1 MLFSFP
7 VIRRIFLMLML
18 ASLLILSYLLHEMLL
33 KTIALSGPQGSSTR
47 QSGKAYDQD
56 FCLKLMEDRF
66 CEKGQTDPCRTNVQK
81 KKEEEVNNILA
92 RLDQQMPSVTFTDIK
107 STTSAKNSKA
117 TLLNRKD
124 SYCVGEHLLV
134 QLDLYDYL
142 GKKKEY
148 GGDFLRARIFSQNLK
163 AGASGHIKD
172 YRNGTYLVNFTLFWE
187 GKVRVSVLL
196 IHPSEAVSA
205 LWAARKKGYDKI
217 AFVGRF
223 LNGTSD
229 VSTECGFRIST
240 NSELCE
246 YGDEQDQEAFYC
258 VKPKNLPCEAF
269 VRLMTNN
276 KPVSYLTVQEQSLL
290 TRDKIGVEIPQRFGE
305 IQVLSCNR
313 SARMAREKCRIGMGS
328 PIPSGYALHNAW
340 YPQFC
345 SVSNFS
351 TLDKIHACLKR
362 KMIYLMGDST
372 LRQWIYSLTE
382 KVATLKFFD
391 YHGAGVFKTHVAM
404 DLERNTFIQW
414 KKHGH
419 PFVSKKLFSVKDSSY
434 ISSEI
439 ARVAGDE
446 DTAIVITLGQHFRP
460 FPMHI
465 FVRQLLDVRRAIR
478 HLLLRSPGTRVVIRA
493 ENIRELDI
501 ESERF
506 GDINGFPQNLI
517 IRDIF
522 QGLDVGFIDA
532 WDMSIAYAVNNVH
545 PPKHVVWN
553 QIIMFLTYIC

>member
-1 MLFSFP
+1 
-7 VIRRIFLMLML
+7 
-18 ASLLILSYLLHEMLL
+18 
-33 KTIALSGPQGSSTR
+33 
-47 QSGKAYDQD
+47 
-56 FCLKLMEDRF
+56 MEDRF
-66 CEKGQTDPCRTNVQK
+66 CEKGQNDPCRTNVQK

-92 RLDQQMPSVTFTDIK
+92 RLDQQMPNVTFTDIK

-117 TLLNRKD
+117 TLLNQKD

-134 QLDLYDYL
+134 QLDLYNYL

-246 YGDEQDQEAFYC
+246 YGDERDQEAFYC

-269 VRLMTNN
+269 VRLTTSN

-313 SARMAREKCRIGMGS
+313 RKSTSSKKCVVGMDS
-328 PIPSGYALHNAW
+328 PLPSGFIWQNQW
-340 YPQFC
+340 YPVFC
-345 SVSNFS
+345 SLASFG
-351 TLDKIHACLKR
+351 TLDQIYTCLRR
-362 KMIYLMGDST
+362 KLIYFLGDST
-372 LRQWIYSLTE
+372 VRQWLEHLTNT
-382 KVATLKFFD
+382 VSTLKYFD
-391 YHGAGVFKTHVAM
+391 THGTGNLQNLLAVDIA
-404 DLERNTFIQW
+404 RNVQVSW

-419 PFVSKKLFSVKDSSY
+419 PIITVHEYTVKDHSY
-434 ISSEI
+434 IAREI
-439 ARVAGDE
+439 DSMAGDD
-446 DTAIVITLGQHFRP
+446 DTVIVVSLGQHFRP
-460 FPMHI
+460 FPI
-465 FVRQLLDVRRAIR
+465 ELFIRRAINVR
-478 HLLLRSPGTRVVIRA
+478 EAIQRLLWRSPDTKVIIKA
-493 ENIRELDI
+493 ENIREMHTDP
-501 ESERF
+501 ERF
-506 GDINGFPQNLI
+506 SNFHGYAQYLAAK
-517 IRDIF
+517 DIF
-522 QGLDVGFIDA
+522 QDLKIGIVDA
-532 WDMSIAYAVNNVH
+532 WDMTTAYETRDVH
-545 PPKHVVWN
+545 PPSYVVGN
-553 QIIMFLTYIC
+553 QINMFLTFIC

>member
-305 IQVLSCNR
+305 IQVLSCN
-313 SARMAREKCRIGMGS
+313 
-328 PIPSGYALHNAW
+328 
-340 YPQFC
+340 
-345 SVSNFS
+345 
-351 TLDKIHACLKR
+351 
-362 KMIYLMGDST
+362 
-372 LRQWIYSLTE
+372 
-382 KVATLKFFD
+382 TLKFFD

>member
-18 ASLLILSYLLHEMLL
+18 ASLLILSYLLREMLL
-33 KTIALSGPQGSSTR
+33 KTIALNGPQGSSTR

-66 CEKGQTDPCRTNVQK
+66 CEKGQNDPCRTNVQK

-92 RLDQQMPSVTFTDIK
+92 RLDQQMPNVTFTDIK

-117 TLLNRKD
+117 TLLNQKD

-134 QLDLYDYL
+134 QLDLYNYL

-246 YGDEQDQEAFYC
+246 YGDERDQEAFYC

-269 VRLMTNN
+269 VRLTTSN

-290 TRDKIGVEIPQRFGE
+290 TRKKVDIEQEMCGWDG
-305 IQVLSCNR
+305 
-313 SARMAREKCRIGMGS
+313 
-328 PIPSGYALHNAW
+328 
-340 YPQFC
+340 
-345 SVSNFS
+345 FS
-351 TLDKIHACLKR
+351 TAQWLHLAEPVVPCLLQFGQFWDLGSNLHVLKKKADLFLGR
-362 KMIYLMGDST
+362 LNGAA
-372 LRQWIYSLTE
+372 
-382 KVATLKFFD
+382 VARASHKHTLKYFD
-391 YHGAGVFKTHVAM
+391 THGTGNLQNLLAVDIA
-404 DLERNTFIQW
+404 RNVQVSW

-419 PFVSKKLFSVKDSSY
+419 PIITVHEYTVKDHSY
-434 ISSEI
+434 IAREI
-439 ARVAGDE
+439 DSMAGDD
-446 DTAIVITLGQHFRP
+446 DTVIVVSLGQHFRP
-460 FPMHI
+460 FPI
-465 FVRQLLDVRRAIR
+465 ELFIRRAINVR
-478 HLLLRSPGTRVVIRA
+478 EAIQRLLWRSPDTKVIIKA
-493 ENIRELDI
+493 ENIREMHTDP
-501 ESERF
+501 ERF
-506 GDINGFPQNLI
+506 SNFHGYAQYLAAK
-517 IRDIF
+517 DIF
-522 QGLDVGFIDA
+522 QDLKIGIVDA
-532 WDMSIAYAVNNVH
+532 WDMTTAYETRDVH
-545 PPKHVVWN
+545 PPSYVVGN
-553 QIIMFLTYIC
+553 QINMFLTFIC